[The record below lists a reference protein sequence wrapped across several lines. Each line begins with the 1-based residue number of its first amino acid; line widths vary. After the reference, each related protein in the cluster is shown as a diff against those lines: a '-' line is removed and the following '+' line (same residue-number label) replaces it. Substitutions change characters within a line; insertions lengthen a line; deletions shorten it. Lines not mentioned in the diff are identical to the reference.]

1 MHEDAQIHT
10 RRLTKPP
17 QHILAPSQITF
28 DAVTILR
35 FIHAEFH
42 FRDQWTMSLS
52 LVFYLSAHLSIY
64 MYSAA
69 SHVKSFA
76 VQDTSANSF
85 SSMPLLLP
93 GRTLH
98 HEWLLWDI
106 DRRCWSGSLR
116 SANLLI
122 LCETRTWCVLHYN
135 WGELLL
141 FGPFNST
148 LLNFDLYGRLWQND
162 SSWWVYY

>member
-1 MHEDAQIHT
+1 MYKWAADNQSQGAMGNILFPYHFSFALLPVIWLKWCMKVHKYT
-10 RRLTKPP
+10 RILQSPP
-17 QHILAPSQITF
+17 QHILATSQITF

-52 LVFYLSAHLSIY
+52 LVFYLSARLSIY

-85 SSMPLLLP
+85 PSMPLLLP
-93 GRTLH
+93 GRTGDTASWKAVVGH
-98 HEWLLWDI
+98 
-106 DRRCWSGSLR
+106 R
-116 SANLLI
+116 SPLLI
-122 LCETRTWCVLHYN
+122 RVTAVSK
-135 WGELLL
+135 
-141 FGPFNST
+141 FVNSVR
-148 LLNFDLYGRLWQND
+148 D
-162 SSWWVYY
+162 